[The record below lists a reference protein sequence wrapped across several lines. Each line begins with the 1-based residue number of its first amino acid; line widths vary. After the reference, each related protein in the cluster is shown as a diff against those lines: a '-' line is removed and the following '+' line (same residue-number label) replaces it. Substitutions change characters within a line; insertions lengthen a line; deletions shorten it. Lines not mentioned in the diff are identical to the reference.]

1 MGGPAWLTDIFAAVM
16 ITVAAYCAS
25 RLVVARWWRR
35 PTDVDTDGVHVVMG
49 VAMAGM
55 LVAGLRFGS
64 FGLWEAVFAAAAGWF
79 GWRFVRVRRGAPL
92 SPWRCPQPVPHLVE
106 CGAMLY
112 MYLAVP
118 AVAAAAKGAP
128 GAMGGMSATGARFS
142 VLALALALFM
152 FGYVAWVGD
161 RLTARAPALAVAVP
175 AVAVPAA
182 AVPPVLQESGALTR
196 PPSGLRP
203 PQRRPRARLARRL
216 RRFRPGPSVPSPP
229 VRRHVQDRH
238 GDHHGLRADPDA
250 VVALH
255 VVHAPRTSV
264 HQPAITPTASC
275 RPYDRQLAVG
285 ISQDSVSASSDTAV
299 RGSRS
304 RIRARDYIASLPAVT
319 PRPSITAHADRVRT
333 APTPDDAPT

>member
-1 MGGPAWLTDIFAAVM
+1 VGGPAWLTDIFAAVM

-35 PTDVDTDGVHVVMG
+35 PTDIDTDGVHVVMG

-79 GWRFVRVRRGAPL
+79 GWRFVRVRHGAPL

-118 AVAAAAKGAP
+118 AVAAAAKGASGAS
-128 GAMGGMSATGARFS
+128 GAMGAMGEMSATGTRFS

-161 RLTARAPALAVAVP
+161 RLTARAPAP
-175 AVAVPAA
+175 AVAVPAPAVPAPAVPAPAVPAPAVPTATFPLA
-182 AVPPVLQESGALTR
+182 AVPQEPGALMTATGPEPVATGPEPAGDASPGGCAGSGPGR
-196 PPSGLRP
+196 PYL
-203 PQRRPRARLARRL
+203 
-216 RRFRPGPSVPSPP
+216 
-229 VRRHVQDRH
+229 
-238 GDHHGLRADPDA
+238 
-250 VVALH
+250 
-255 VVHAPRTSV
+255 APRC
-264 HQPAITPTASC
+264 AAMCKIAMGITMG
-275 RPYDRQLAVG
+275 YVL
-285 ISQDSVSASSDTAV
+285 I
-299 RGSRS
+299 
-304 RIRARDYIASLPAVT
+304 LML
-319 PRPSITAHADRVRT
+319 
-333 APTPDDAPT
+333 

>member
-79 GWRFVRVRRGAPL
+79 GWRFVRARHGAPL

-118 AVAAAAKGAP
+118 AVAAAAKGAS

-161 RLTARAPALAVAVP
+161 RLTALAPAP
-175 AVAVPAA
+175 ASAVPAA
-182 AVPPVLQESGALTR
+182 AFPLAAVRQEPGALMTATGPEPVATGPEPAGDASPGGCAGSGQGR
-196 PPSGLRP
+196 PYL
-203 PQRRPRARLARRL
+203 
-216 RRFRPGPSVPSPP
+216 
-229 VRRHVQDRH
+229 
-238 GDHHGLRADPDA
+238 
-250 VVALH
+250 
-255 VVHAPRTSV
+255 APRC
-264 HQPAITPTASC
+264 AAMCKIAMGITMG
-275 RPYDRQLAVG
+275 YVL
-285 ISQDSVSASSDTAV
+285 I
-299 RGSRS
+299 
-304 RIRARDYIASLPAVT
+304 LML
-319 PRPSITAHADRVRT
+319 
-333 APTPDDAPT
+333 

>member
-79 GWRFVRVRRGAPL
+79 GWRFVRARHGAPL

-118 AVAAAAKGAP
+118 AVAAAAKGASGAS

-161 RLTARAPALAVAVP
+161 RLTALAPAP
-175 AVAVPAA
+175 ASAVPAA
-182 AVPPVLQESGALTR
+182 AFPLAAVRQEPGALMTATGPEPVATGPEPAGDASPGSCAGSGQGR
-196 PPSGLRP
+196 PYL
-203 PQRRPRARLARRL
+203 
-216 RRFRPGPSVPSPP
+216 
-229 VRRHVQDRH
+229 
-238 GDHHGLRADPDA
+238 
-250 VVALH
+250 
-255 VVHAPRTSV
+255 APRC
-264 HQPAITPTASC
+264 AAMCKIAMGITMG
-275 RPYDRQLAVG
+275 YVL
-285 ISQDSVSASSDTAV
+285 I
-299 RGSRS
+299 
-304 RIRARDYIASLPAVT
+304 LML
-319 PRPSITAHADRVRT
+319 
-333 APTPDDAPT
+333 

>member
-79 GWRFVRVRRGAPL
+79 GWRFVRVRHGAPL

-118 AVAAAAKGAP
+118 AVAAAAKGAS
-128 GAMGGMSATGARFS
+128 GAMGAMGGMGGMSATGARFS

-161 RLTARAPALAVAVP
+161 RLTARAPAPSVAVP
-175 AVAVPAA
+175 A
-182 AVPPVLQESGALTR
+182 
-196 PPSGLRP
+196 
-203 PQRRPRARLARRL
+203 PR
-216 RRFRPGPSVPSPP
+216 
-229 VRRHVQDRH
+229 
-238 GDHHGLRADPDA
+238 
-250 VVALH
+250 
-255 VVHAPRTSV
+255 
-264 HQPAITPTASC
+264 
-275 RPYDRQLAVG
+275 
-285 ISQDSVSASSDTAV
+285 SA
-299 RGSRS
+299 GSRS
-304 RIRARDYIASLPAVT
+304 AGSRSAGLPRCRPCRRNPARS
-319 PRPSITAHADRVRT
+319 
-333 APTPDDAPT
+333 

>member
-55 LVAGLRFGS
+55 LMAGLRFGS

-79 GWRFVRVRRGAPL
+79 GWRFVRVRQGVPL

-182 AVPPVLQESGALTR
+182 AGPAAAFPAAALSAAAVPPAAWPGGCAGSGQGR
-196 PPSGLRP
+196 PYL
-203 PQRRPRARLARRL
+203 
-216 RRFRPGPSVPSPP
+216 
-229 VRRHVQDRH
+229 
-238 GDHHGLRADPDA
+238 
-250 VVALH
+250 
-255 VVHAPRTSV
+255 APRC
-264 HQPAITPTASC
+264 AAMCKIAMGITMG
-275 RPYDRQLAVG
+275 YVL
-285 ISQDSVSASSDTAV
+285 I
-299 RGSRS
+299 
-304 RIRARDYIASLPAVT
+304 LML
-319 PRPSITAHADRVRT
+319 
-333 APTPDDAPT
+333 

>member
-79 GWRFVRVRRGAPL
+79 GWRFVRVRHGAPL

-175 AVAVPAA
+175 AAAFPAAAVPVAAVPAA
-182 AVPPVLQESGALTR
+182 AVPAAAVPVAAGPQESGALMTATEPEPAATEPEPAGDASPGGCVGSGQGR
-196 PPSGLRP
+196 PYL
-203 PQRRPRARLARRL
+203 
-216 RRFRPGPSVPSPP
+216 
-229 VRRHVQDRH
+229 
-238 GDHHGLRADPDA
+238 
-250 VVALH
+250 
-255 VVHAPRTSV
+255 APRC
-264 HQPAITPTASC
+264 AAMCKIAMGITMG
-275 RPYDRQLAVG
+275 YVL
-285 ISQDSVSASSDTAV
+285 I
-299 RGSRS
+299 
-304 RIRARDYIASLPAVT
+304 LML
-319 PRPSITAHADRVRT
+319 
-333 APTPDDAPT
+333 

>member
-1 MGGPAWLTDIFAAVM
+1 MGGPAWLTDIFAAMM

-79 GWRFVRVRRGAPL
+79 GWRFVRARHGAPL

-118 AVAAAAKGAP
+118 AVAAAAKGASGAS
-128 GAMGGMSATGARFS
+128 GAMGGMSVTGARFS

-161 RLTARAPALAVAVP
+161 RLTALAPAP
-175 AVAVPAA
+175 ASAVPAA
-182 AVPPVLQESGALTR
+182 AFPLAAVRQEPGALMTATGPEPVATGPEPAGDASPGGCAGSGQGR
-196 PPSGLRP
+196 PYL
-203 PQRRPRARLARRL
+203 
-216 RRFRPGPSVPSPP
+216 
-229 VRRHVQDRH
+229 
-238 GDHHGLRADPDA
+238 
-250 VVALH
+250 
-255 VVHAPRTSV
+255 APRC
-264 HQPAITPTASC
+264 AAMCKIAMGITMG
-275 RPYDRQLAVG
+275 YVL
-285 ISQDSVSASSDTAV
+285 I
-299 RGSRS
+299 
-304 RIRARDYIASLPAVT
+304 LML
-319 PRPSITAHADRVRT
+319 
-333 APTPDDAPT
+333 